1 MERSAQEPAFP
12 APAKL
17 NLDLRITGRRAD
29 GYHELE
35 SIFTLIDLQDTLYI
49 EPRGDG
55 RIVLHTPLSDVPPE
69 QDLCVRAA
77 RALQNFSGC
86 LKGADIRVEKRIP
99 TGGGLGG
106 GSSDA
111 ATVLMAL
118 NRLWDL
124 NLPSDALQK
133 IGLTLG
139 ADVPFFLFGQSAFA
153 RGIGEILTPLALPPQ
168 WYVLVRPNVH
178 VATPA
183 VFAHPDLPRNSAPC
197 AVPSFAALQPFH
209 NDMQTVVLAQY
220 PPVAAAFR
228 LLQDYGTPRMTGS
241 GACLF
246 LAFDSEAQAQAV
258 RSRLS
263 EQLESWCTAGL
274 AEHPLRCQAV

>member
-1 MERSAQEPAFP
+1 MPSYP

-35 SIFTLIDLQDTLYI
+35 SIFTLIDLQDTLDI
-49 EPRGDG
+49 EPRDDG
-55 RIVLHTPLSDVPPE
+55 RIVLHTPLPGVPPE

-111 ATVLMAL
+111 ATVLMVL

-124 NLPSDALQK
+124 NLPSNMLQK

-168 WYVLVRPNVH
+168 WYALVRPNVH

-183 VFAHPDLPRNSAPC
+183 VFAHPDLPRDSVPC
-197 AVPSFAALQPFH
+197 AAPSFAALQPFR
-209 NDMQTVVLAQY
+209 NDMQAVVLAQY

-228 LLQDYGTPRMTGS
+228 LLQDYGSPRMTGS

-246 LAFDSEAQAQAV
+246 LAFDSAAEAEAV
-258 RSRLS
+258 RSLLP
-263 EQLESWCTAGL
+263 ETLESWCVAGL
-274 AEHPLRCQAV
+274 AEHPLRFQAA

>member
-1 MERSAQEPAFP
+1 MPSYP

-35 SIFTLIDLQDTLYI
+35 SIFTLIDLQDTLDI
-49 EPRGDG
+49 EPRDDG

-86 LKGADIRVEKRIP
+86 LMGADIRVEKRIP

-111 ATVLMAL
+111 ATVLMVL

-124 NLPSDALQK
+124 NLPSNTLQK

-168 WYVLVRPNVH
+168 WYVLVRPDAH
-178 VATPA
+178 VATPK
-183 VFAHPDLPRNSAPC
+183 VFAHPDLPRNSTPC
-197 AVPSFAALQPFH
+197 AAPSFAALQPFR
-209 NDMQTVVLAQY
+209 NDMQAVVLAGY

-228 LLQDYGTPRMTGS
+228 LLQDYGSPRMTGS

-246 LAFDSEAQAQAV
+246 LAFDNAAEAEAV
-258 RSRLS
+258 RSLLP
-263 EQLESWCTAGL
+263 ETLESWCVAGL
-274 AEHPLRCQAV
+274 AEHPLRFQAT

>member
-1 MERSAQEPAFP
+1 MPSYP

-17 NLDLRITGRRAD
+17 NLELRITGRRAD

-35 SIFTLIDLQDTLYI
+35 SIFTLIDLQDTLDI
-49 EPRGDG
+49 EPRDDG

-111 ATVLMAL
+111 ATVLMVL

-124 NLPSDALQK
+124 NLPSNTLQK

-178 VATPA
+178 VATPK
-183 VFAHPDLPRNSAPC
+183 VFAHPDLPRDSTPC
-197 AVPSFAALQPFH
+197 AAPSFAALQPFR
-209 NDMQTVVLAQY
+209 NDMQAVVLAEY
-220 PPVAAAFR
+220 PPVTAAFR
-228 LLQDYGTPRMTGS
+228 LLQDYGNPRMTGS

-246 LAFDSEAQAQAV
+246 LAFDNAAEAEAV
-258 RSRLS
+258 LSRLP
-263 EQLESWCTAGL
+263 ETLESWCVAGL
-274 AEHPLRCQAV
+274 AEHPLRFQAA

>member
-1 MERSAQEPAFP
+1 M
-12 APAKL
+12 
-17 NLDLRITGRRAD
+17 
-29 GYHELE
+29 E
-35 SIFTLIDLQDTLYI
+35 SIFTLIDLQDTLDI
-49 EPRGDG
+49 EPRDDG

-111 ATVLMAL
+111 ATVLMVL

-124 NLPSDALQK
+124 NLPSNTLQK

-178 VATPA
+178 VATPK
-183 VFAHPDLPRNSAPC
+183 VFAHPDLPRDSTPC
-197 AVPSFAALQPFH
+197 AAPSFAALQPFR
-209 NDMQTVVLAQY
+209 NDMQAVVLAEY

-228 LLQDYGTPRMTGS
+228 LLQDYGNPRMTGS

-246 LAFDSEAQAQAV
+246 LAFDNAAEAEAV
-258 RSRLS
+258 LSRLP
-263 EQLESWCTAGL
+263 ETLESWCVAGL
-274 AEHPLRCQAV
+274 AEHPLRFQAA

>member
-1 MERSAQEPAFP
+1 MPSYP

-35 SIFTLIDLQDTLYI
+35 SIFTLIDLQDTLDI
-49 EPRGDG
+49 EPRDDG

-111 ATVLMAL
+111 ATVLMVL

-124 NLPSDALQK
+124 NLPSNTLQK

-178 VATPA
+178 VATPK
-183 VFAHPDLPRNSAPC
+183 VFAHPDLPRDSTPC
-197 AVPSFAALQPFH
+197 AAPSFAALQPFR
-209 NDMQTVVLAQY
+209 NDMQAVVLAEY
-220 PPVAAAFR
+220 PPVTAAFR
-228 LLQDYGTPRMTGS
+228 LLQDYGNPRMTGS

-246 LAFDSEAQAQAV
+246 LAFDNAAEAEAV
-258 RSRLS
+258 RSRLP
-263 EQLESWCTAGL
+263 ETLESWCVAGL
-274 AEHPLRCQAV
+274 AEHPLRFQAA

>member
-1 MERSAQEPAFP
+1 MPSYP

-35 SIFTLIDLQDTLYI
+35 SIFTLIDLQDTLDI
-49 EPRGDG
+49 EPRDDG

-86 LKGADIRVEKRIP
+86 PLGADIRVEKRIP

-124 NLPSDALQK
+124 NLPSNTLQK

-153 RGIGEILTPLALPPQ
+153 CGIGEILTPLALPPQ

-178 VATPA
+178 VATPK
-183 VFAHPDLPRNSAPC
+183 VFAHPDLPRDSTPC
-197 AVPSFAALQPFH
+197 AAPSFAALQPFR
-209 NDMQTVVLAQY
+209 NDMQAVVLAEY

-228 LLQDYGTPRMTGS
+228 LLQDYGNPRMTGS

-246 LAFDSEAQAQAV
+246 LAFDNAAEAEAV
-258 RSRLS
+258 LSRLP
-263 EQLESWCTAGL
+263 ETLESWCVAGL
-274 AEHPLRCQAV
+274 AEHPLRFQAA

>member
-1 MERSAQEPAFP
+1 MPSYP

-35 SIFTLIDLQDTLYI
+35 SIFTLIDLQDTLDI
-49 EPRGDG
+49 EPRDDG

-111 ATVLMAL
+111 ATVLMVL

-124 NLPSDALQK
+124 NLPSNTLQK

-168 WYVLVRPNVH
+168 WYVLVRPDAH
-178 VATPA
+178 VATPK
-183 VFAHPDLPRNSAPC
+183 VFAHPDLPRNSTPC
-197 AVPSFAALQPFH
+197 AAPSFAALQPFR
-209 NDMQTVVLAQY
+209 NDMQAVVLAGY

-228 LLQDYGTPRMTGS
+228 LLQDYGSPRMTGS

-246 LAFDSEAQAQAV
+246 LAFDNAAEAEAV
-258 RSRLS
+258 RSLLP
-263 EQLESWCTAGL
+263 ETLESWCVAGL
-274 AEHPLRCQAV
+274 AEHPLRFQAA

>member
-1 MERSAQEPAFP
+1 MPSYP

-35 SIFTLIDLQDTLYI
+35 SIFTLIDLQDTLDI
-49 EPRGDG
+49 EPRDDG
-55 RIVLHTPLSDVPPE
+55 RIVLHTPLPGVPPE

-86 LKGADIRVEKRIP
+86 PLGGDIRVEKRIP

-111 ATVLMAL
+111 ATVLMVL

-124 NLPSDALQK
+124 NLPSNTLQK

-178 VATPA
+178 VATPK
-183 VFAHPDLPRNSAPC
+183 VFAHPDLPRDSTPC
-197 AVPSFAALQPFH
+197 AAPSFAALQPFR
-209 NDMQTVVLAQY
+209 NDMQAVVLAEY

-228 LLQDYGTPRMTGS
+228 LLQDYGNPRMTGS

-246 LAFDSEAQAQAV
+246 LAFDNAAEAEAV
-258 RSRLS
+258 LSRLP
-263 EQLESWCTAGL
+263 ETLESWCVAGL
-274 AEHPLRCQAV
+274 AEHPLRFQAA

>member
-1 MERSAQEPAFP
+1 MPSYP

-35 SIFTLIDLQDTLYI
+35 SIFTLIDLQDTLDI
-49 EPRGDG
+49 EPRDDG

-124 NLPSDALQK
+124 NLPSNTLQK

-168 WYVLVRPNVH
+168 WYVLVRPNAH
-178 VATPA
+178 VATPK
-183 VFAHPDLPRNSAPC
+183 VFAHPDLPRDSAPY
-197 AVPSFAALQPFH
+197 AAPSFAALQPFR
-209 NDMQTVVLAQY
+209 NDMQAVVLAEY

-228 LLQDYGTPRMTGS
+228 LLQDYGSPRMTGS

-246 LAFDSEAQAQAV
+246 LAFDNAAEAEAV
-258 RSRLS
+258 RSRLP
-263 EQLESWCTAGL
+263 ETLESWCVAGL
-274 AEHPLRCQAV
+274 AEHPLRFQAA

>member
-1 MERSAQEPAFP
+1 MPSYP

-35 SIFTLIDLQDTLYI
+35 SIFTLIDLQDTLDI
-49 EPRGDG
+49 EPRDDG

-86 LKGADIRVEKRIP
+86 LMGADIRVEKRIP

-111 ATVLMAL
+111 ATVLMVL

-124 NLPSDALQK
+124 NLPSNTLQK

-178 VATPA
+178 VATPK
-183 VFAHPDLPRNSAPC
+183 VFTHPDLPRDSTPC
-197 AVPSFAALQPFH
+197 AAPSFAALQPFR
-209 NDMQTVVLAQY
+209 NDMQAVVLAEY

-228 LLQDYGTPRMTGS
+228 LLQDYGSPRMTGS

-246 LAFDSEAQAQAV
+246 LAFDNAAEAEAV
-258 RSRLS
+258 RSRLP
-263 EQLESWCTAGL
+263 ETLESWCVAGL
-274 AEHPLRCQAV
+274 AEHPLRFQAA

>member
-1 MERSAQEPAFP
+1 MPSYP

-35 SIFTLIDLQDTLYI
+35 SIFTLIDLQDTLDI
-49 EPRGDG
+49 EPRDDG

-86 LKGADIRVEKRIP
+86 LMGADIRVEKRIP

-124 NLPSDALQK
+124 NLPSNTLQK

-139 ADVPFFLFGQSAFA
+139 ADVPFFLFGRNAFA
-153 RGIGEILTPLALPPQ
+153 RGIGEKLAAIDVPQQWHVVVKPPVCVSTAAIFSHPNLT
-168 WYVLVRPNVH
+168 
-178 VATPA
+178 
-183 VFAHPDLPRNSAPC
+183 RNSAP
-197 AVPSFAALQPFH
+197 AIMPTFQNLQPFR
-209 NDMQTVVLAQY
+209 NDMQAVVLAEY
-220 PPVAAAFR
+220 EAVAEAYETLNAF
-228 LLQDYGTPRMTGS
+228 GEAKMTGS
-241 GACLF
+241 GSCIF
-246 LAFDSEAQAQAV
+246 LTFANEEAAQAAYEKISV
-258 RSRLS
+258 TYPSAKLA
-263 EQLESWCTAGL
+263 AGL
-274 AEHPLRCQAV
+274 ERHPLFDYAD

>member
-1 MERSAQEPAFP
+1 MPSYP

-35 SIFTLIDLQDTLYI
+35 SIFTLIDLQDTLDI
-49 EPRGDG
+49 EPRDDG

-111 ATVLMAL
+111 ATVLMVL

-124 NLPSDALQK
+124 NLPSNTLQK

-139 ADVPFFLFGQSAFA
+139 ADVPFFLFDQSAFA

-178 VATPA
+178 VATPK
-183 VFAHPDLPRNSAPC
+183 VFAHPDLPRDSTPC
-197 AVPSFAALQPFH
+197 AAPSFAALQPFR
-209 NDMQTVVLAQY
+209 NDMQAVVLAEY

-228 LLQDYGTPRMTGS
+228 LLQDYGNPRMTGS

-246 LAFDSEAQAQAV
+246 LAFDNAAEAEAV
-258 RSRLS
+258 LSRLP
-263 EQLESWCTAGL
+263 ETLESWCVAGL
-274 AEHPLRCQAV
+274 AEHPLRFQAA

>member
-1 MERSAQEPAFP
+1 MPSYP

-35 SIFTLIDLQDTLYI
+35 SIFTLIDLQDTLDI
-49 EPRGDG
+49 EPRDDG

-111 ATVLMAL
+111 ATVLMVL

-124 NLPSDALQK
+124 NLPSNTLQK

-178 VATPA
+178 VATPK
-183 VFAHPDLPRNSAPC
+183 VFAHPNLPRNSTPC
-197 AVPSFAALQPFH
+197 AAPSFAALQPFR
-209 NDMQTVVLAQY
+209 NDMQAVVLAEY
-220 PPVAAAFR
+220 LPVAAAFR
-228 LLQDYGTPRMTGS
+228 LLQDYGSPRMTGS

-246 LAFDSEAQAQAV
+246 LAFDSAAEAEAV
-258 RSRLS
+258 RSRLP
-263 EQLESWCTAGL
+263 ETLESWCVAGL
-274 AEHPLRCQAV
+274 AEHPLRFQAA

>member
-1 MERSAQEPAFP
+1 MPSYP

-35 SIFTLIDLQDTLYI
+35 SIFTLIDLQDTLDI
-49 EPRGDG
+49 EPRDDG

-86 LKGADIRVEKRIP
+86 LMGADIRVEKRIP

-111 ATVLMAL
+111 ATVLMVL

-124 NLPSDALQK
+124 NLPSNTLQK

-168 WYVLVRPNVH
+168 WYVLVRPDAH
-178 VATPA
+178 VATPK
-183 VFAHPDLPRNSAPC
+183 VFAHPDLPRNSTPC
-197 AVPSFAALQPFH
+197 AAPSFAALQPFR
-209 NDMQTVVLAQY
+209 NDMQAVVLAGY

-228 LLQDYGTPRMTGS
+228 LLQDYGSPRMTGS

-246 LAFDSEAQAQAV
+246 LTFDSEAQAQAV
-258 RSRLS
+258 LS
-263 EQLESWCTAGL
+263 LLPETLESW
-274 AEHPLRCQAV
+274 

>member
-1 MERSAQEPAFP
+1 MPSYP

-35 SIFTLIDLQDTLYI
+35 SIFTLIDLQDTLDI
-49 EPRGDG
+49 EPRDDG

-86 LKGADIRVEKRIP
+86 PLGADIRVEKRIP

-111 ATVLMAL
+111 ATVLMVL

-124 NLPSDALQK
+124 NLPSNTLQK

-168 WYVLVRPNVH
+168 WYVLVRPDAH

-183 VFAHPDLPRNSAPC
+183 VFAHPDLPRDSAPC
-197 AVPSFAALQPFH
+197 AAPSFAALQPFR
-209 NDMQTVVLAQY
+209 NDMQAVVLAGY

-228 LLQDYGTPRMTGS
+228 LLQDYGSPRMTGS

-246 LAFDSEAQAQAV
+246 LAFDNAAEAEAV
-258 RSRLS
+258 RSLLP
-263 EQLESWCTAGL
+263 ETLESWCVAGL
-274 AEHPLRCQAV
+274 AEHPLRFQAA

>member
-1 MERSAQEPAFP
+1 MPSYP

-35 SIFTLIDLQDTLYI
+35 SIFTLIDLQDTLDI
-49 EPRGDG
+49 EPRDDG

-111 ATVLMAL
+111 ATVLMVL

-124 NLPSDALQK
+124 NLPSNTLQK

-168 WYVLVRPNVH
+168 WYVLVRPNTH
-178 VATPA
+178 VATPK
-183 VFAHPDLPRNSAPC
+183 VFAHPNLPRNSTPC
-197 AVPSFAALQPFH
+197 AAPSFAALQPFR
-209 NDMQTVVLAQY
+209 NDMQAVVLAGY

-228 LLQDYGTPRMTGS
+228 LLQDYGSPRMTGS

-246 LAFDSEAQAQAV
+246 LAFDNAAEAEAV
-258 RSRLS
+258 RSRLP
-263 EQLESWCTAGL
+263 ETLESWCVAGL
-274 AEHPLRCQAV
+274 AEHPLRFQAA

>member
-1 MERSAQEPAFP
+1 MPSYP

-35 SIFTLIDLQDTLYI
+35 SIFTLIDLQDTLDI
-49 EPRGDG
+49 EPRDDG

-111 ATVLMAL
+111 ATVLMVL

-124 NLPSDALQK
+124 NLPSNTLQK

-178 VATPA
+178 VATPK
-183 VFAHPDLPRNSAPC
+183 VFAHPDLPRDSTPC
-197 AVPSFAALQPFH
+197 AAPSFAALQPFR
-209 NDMQTVVLAQY
+209 NDMQAVVLAEY

-228 LLQDYGTPRMTGS
+228 LLQDYGNPRMTGS

-246 LAFDSEAQAQAV
+246 LAFDNAAEAEAV
-258 RSRLS
+258 LSRLP
-263 EQLESWCTAGL
+263 ETLESWCVAGL
-274 AEHPLRCQAV
+274 AEHPLRFQAA

>member
-1 MERSAQEPAFP
+1 MPSYP

-35 SIFTLIDLQDTLYI
+35 SIFTLIDLQDTLDI
-49 EPRGDG
+49 EPRDDG

-111 ATVLMAL
+111 ATVLMVL

-124 NLPSDALQK
+124 NLPSNTLQK

-178 VATPA
+178 VATPK
-183 VFAHPDLPRNSAPC
+183 VFAHPDLPRDSTPC
-197 AVPSFAALQPFH
+197 AAPSFAALQPFR
-209 NDMQTVVLAQY
+209 NDMQAVVLAEY
-220 PPVAAAFR
+220 PPVTAAFR
-228 LLQDYGTPRMTGS
+228 LLQDYGNPRMTGS

-246 LAFDSEAQAQAV
+246 LAFDNAAEAEAV
-258 RSRLS
+258 LSRLP
-263 EQLESWCTAGL
+263 ETLESWCVAGL
-274 AEHPLRCQAV
+274 AEHPLRFQAA

>member
-1 MERSAQEPAFP
+1 MPSYP

-35 SIFTLIDLQDTLYI
+35 SIFTLIDLQDTLDI
-49 EPRGDG
+49 EPRDDG

-111 ATVLMAL
+111 ATVLMVL

-124 NLPSDALQK
+124 NLPSNTLQK

-168 WYVLVRPNVH
+168 WYVLVRPDAH
-178 VATPA
+178 VATPK
-183 VFAHPDLPRNSAPC
+183 VFAHPDLPRNSTPC
-197 AVPSFAALQPFH
+197 AAPSFAALQPFR
-209 NDMQTVVLAQY
+209 NDMQAVVLAGY

-228 LLQDYGTPRMTGS
+228 LLQDYGSPRMTGS

-246 LAFDSEAQAQAV
+246 LAFDNAAEAEAV
-258 RSRLS
+258 LSRLP
-263 EQLESWCTAGL
+263 ETLESWCVAGL
-274 AEHPLRCQAV
+274 AEHPLRFQAA